1 MSDFEI
7 TPSSPQSVAVIG
19 ASRTRHKYG
28 DKAVRAYLDQ
38 GYRVFP
44 INPRRGEIEGCQVY
58 RSLEELPVESVDL
71 VSMYVHPEVG
81 IELLESI
88 AKVQPREVWLNPGS
102 ESEKLIAKAQELQ
115 LPIIQ
120 ACSIISLGRSSSEY

>member
-1 MSDFEI
+1 MSDFET

-28 DKAVRAYLDQ
+28 NKAVRAYLDQ

-44 INPRRGEIEGCQVY
+44 INPRGGEIEGCQVY

-71 VSMYVHPEVG
+71 VSMYVPPEVG

-88 AKVQPREVWLNPGS
+88 AKVHPREVWLNPGS
-102 ESEKLIAKAQELQ
+102 ESEELIATARELQ

-120 ACSIISLGRSSSEY
+120 ACSIISLGRSPSEY